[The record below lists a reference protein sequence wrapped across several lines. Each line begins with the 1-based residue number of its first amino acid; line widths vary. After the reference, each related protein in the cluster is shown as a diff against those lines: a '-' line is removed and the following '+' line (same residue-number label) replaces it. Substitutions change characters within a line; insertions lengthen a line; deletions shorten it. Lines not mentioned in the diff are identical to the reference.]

1 MVIILTM
8 QFLHS
13 IDNLLSPE
21 ECEKYMNYFSD
32 SERVAQINDTHRKY
46 NRVQFIDK
54 ELAKI
59 LYEKVKNYI
68 PKKIKKIFKLTK
80 HNLIYKNK

>member
-1 MVIILTM
+1 M

-32 SERVAQINDTHRKY
+32 PESVERINDTHRKY
-46 NRVQFIDK
+46 NRVQFTDK
-54 ELAKI
+54 ELAEI
-59 LYEKVKNYI
+59 LYEKIKNSFPDAKLLNVK
-68 PKKIKKIFKLTK
+68 
-80 HNLIYKNK
+80 KNKNKSKDE